1 MPRVLLRFATIV
13 LLCLAGLVAFGAR
26 PAAAELRLVM
36 VEEAGCAWCARWN
49 AEIGPIYPKTE
60 EGAAAP
66 LMRLDIGATRDS
78 GIIFDRR
85 LSFTP
90 TFVLVKDDAEVA
102 RLEGYPGEDFFWP
115 LVADMIASAE
125 EGDEG

>member
-1 MPRVLLRFATIV
+1 MIRILTVLVLL
-13 LLCLAGLVAFGAR
+13 AGPV
-26 PAAAELRLVM
+26 AAEMRLVM

-66 LMRLDIGATRDS
+66 LLRLDIHETAAS
-78 GIIFDRR
+78 GIAFDSR

-90 TFVLVKDDAEVA
+90 TFVLIKNEAEVA

-115 LVADMIASAE
+115 IVADMIAATQT
-125 EGDEG
+125 GDEE

>member
-1 MPRVLLRFATIV
+1 MAHHVLRLISALV
-13 LLCLAGLVAFGAR
+13 VCLSASV
-26 PAAAELRLVM
+26 AAAELRLVM
-36 VEEAGCAWCARWN
+36 IEEAGCTWCARWN
-49 AEIGPIYPKTE
+49 AEIGPIYPKTD

-66 LMRLDIGATRDS
+66 LLRIDIGDARAT
-78 GIIFDRR
+78 GIVFDGR

-90 TFVLVKDDAEVA
+90 TFVLIKNDAEIA

-115 LVADMIASAE
+115 IVADMIATAG